1 MTISELQKR
10 LHEVYEKYG
19 DIEVSI
25 QNGDYYG
32 EYGGWREAENIK
44 VEGEHP
50 NREVVIL
57 SYEMPLRKD

>member
-1 MTISELQKR
+1 M
-10 LHEVYEKYG
+10 YEKYG